1 MRKNLIF
8 PLVLLLL
15 LILPTTTNA
24 TQNPTVNR
32 LAGVDRYETAFQI
45 AKAGWQQ
52 SDFAILAYG
61 ENYPDALAAVPLAKK
76 LNAPILLT
84 NIDSL
89 NIMTSTALKDLK
101 VKTVYIVGGISV
113 ISANQESTLTNTGYT
128 VIRLAGQDRY
138 ETAIKIAEQL
148 GNISEVAVTSGDD
161 YADALSI
168 GAIAAEKQMPI
179 ILVPKDEITSS
190 IQNYIS
196 SKTITKSYV
205 VGGQEVISDN
215 VVNKFSNPERI
226 TGQDKYARNIAILN
240 KFTDIYHHDKICLA
254 TGENFADA
262 LAGAVYA
269 AENNGAVALVK
280 SDLPASTNEFL
291 KGNIVLSN
299 NFTVFGG
306 EAVVSSSLLQS
317 ILDFDDK
324 WAVRVN
330 GDQILIK
337 DYDDRVN
344 LAQKTYEKQGLN
356 FDTEQGKQALRQIK
370 SQVLDRMI
378 EGRLIAQEVKNQ
390 NLDIED
396 AAVKAQ
402 EDVIKKNI
410 GDATRFQDI
419 LNQQGMTEQELK
431 NFLTVYSKVTSDVK
445 VSESDAKA
453 FFDKNIDKYGQPESV
468 TARHI
473 LLKTEDE
480 AKAIIAQLI
489 AGGDFI
495 QLAKDNSIE
504 PGASQSGGDLGTFTK
519 GKMVPE
525 FETAA
530 FSQNVGT
537 FSTTPVKTEFGYH
550 VILVEAHTAA
560 VAQDYTKVKAQV
572 EQDVLNQVKD
582 AKFQT
587 YFNDLRKK
595 AKIEYSNGF

>member
-1 MRKNLIF
+1 M
-8 PLVLLLL
+8 
-15 LILPTTTNA
+15 
-24 TQNPTVNR
+24 
-32 LAGVDRYETAFQI
+32 
-45 AKAGWQQ
+45 
-52 SDFAILAYG
+52 
-61 ENYPDALAAVPLAKK
+61 
-76 LNAPILLT
+76 
-84 NIDSL
+84 
-89 NIMTSTALKDLK
+89 
-101 VKTVYIVGGISV
+101 
-113 ISANQESTLTNTGYT
+113 
-128 VIRLAGQDRY
+128 
-138 ETAIKIAEQL
+138 
-148 GNISEVAVTSGDD
+148 
-161 YADALSI
+161 
-168 GAIAAEKQMPI
+168 
-179 ILVPKDEITSS
+179 
-190 IQNYIS
+190 
-196 SKTITKSYV
+196 
-205 VGGQEVISDN
+205 
-215 VVNKFSNPERI
+215 
-226 TGQDKYARNIAILN
+226 
-240 KFTDIYHHDKICLA
+240 
-254 TGENFADA
+254 
-262 LAGAVYA
+262 
-269 AENNGAVALVK
+269 
-280 SDLPASTNEFL
+280 
-291 KGNIVLSN
+291 
-299 NFTVFGG
+299 FGG